1 MFATVTSVPMNTFS
15 VLKMAEI
22 THTDAFAPVI
32 ALGEG
37 MIDVNLTGLGEMGA
51 APVRVYTSGA
61 ACGAGVSVTHTA
73 GRPDASVVARARS
86 VLAADIAVDAPAQS
100 AAMRGFGDAPF
111 HGLVYRLVA
120 AAVALQSGAALPGHY
135 DLRGAN
141 AELGLIGQNAATEF
155 YLVPRTS
162 RLGTALPEGAL
173 TAMRCVC
180 REFAGCAING
190 NIQRPDF
197 VASLGEAY
205 CYTPAMQQVAAA
217 QTDAASCVAALAWLT
232 EVVPSMADV
241 VNRCVLQ
248 IASCCGFTLTHLT
261 NGRQDYAVRHATR
274 AGFDW
279 LCQIVR
285 DGFFDADVAHRRAAL
300 IGMMARGECL
310 GQVIADAQREA
321 VANAMLAVVV
331 NGHALGDATA
341 ADLAAEWA
349 NTQAAADLVNRLR
362 AALGLAAV
370 PPLPAG
376 AIINRAKRYAVG
388 ATANFVVRSS
398 AGLDLWPG
406 IVEADC
412 PTDLWV
418 CSAAE
423 LAKATAYAA
432 ISMRCCAD
440 FVYDFYGVSGER
452 TVGSQSLTELLRIS
466 AQTGG
471 GAVSVPRMILAAKDW
486 ISGIWQLAR
495 YMATGCPEYQA
506 SGVARSARFQ
516 AWPEGVDPRL
526 CDICLSTYQKLKLMP
541 SEMIVDPVYNLVAAG
556 PFGAETAWAK
566 YMADE
571 RDSTIRRRCGMCLN
585 VANWDGLV
593 FTVRERC
600 MVEGRIVWEREYTPL
615 YKYAYD
621 MIGAERHSVGLD
633 TYCAIKKIS
642 VSYDWRCAP
651 SLRFRNGVAAYE
663 PAAAVAPQRLSTYV
677 SAALAGVVAGQQI
690 QTVLPIFNNIYYD
703 EADQVLSVEKVT
715 AQFVK
720 EKWEGKAMAPG
731 FTKIFSE

>member
-15 VLKMAEI
+15 VINMAEV
-22 THTDAFAPVI
+22 TYTDAFAPII
-32 ALGEG
+32 ASGDG
-37 MIDVNLTGLGEMGA
+37 MVDVNLIGLGEVGA
-51 APVRVYTSGA
+51 APIRVYTSGA

-73 GRPDASVVARARS
+73 GRPDSAVVARARTT
-86 VLAADIAVDAPAQS
+86 LAADVAVDAAAQ
-100 AAMRGFGDAPF
+100 AAAVRGFGEAPF

-120 AAVALQSGAALPGHY
+120 AAVALQSGAALPGHH

-180 REFAGCAING
+180 RESAGCAING
-190 NIQRPDF
+190 NIQKPDF

-205 CYTPAMQQVAAA
+205 CYVPGMQQVAAA
-217 QTDAASCVAALAWLT
+217 QTDAASCIAALAWLT
-232 EVVPSMADV
+232 EVVPSMAEV
-241 VNRCVLQ
+241 VNRSVLQ
-248 IASCCGFTLTHLT
+248 VASCCGFTLTHLT
-261 NGRQDYAVRHATR
+261 VGRQDYAVRHSTR

-279 LCQIVR
+279 LCKLVR
-285 DGFFDADVAHRRAAL
+285 DGFFDADVAGRRRAL
-300 IGMMARGECL
+300 IDMMARGECL
-310 GQVIADAQREA
+310 GQVIADAQREG
-321 VANAMLAVVV
+321 VANAMLAVEV
-331 NGHALGDATA
+331 NGHALGVASA
-341 ADLAAEWA
+341 VDLAAEWTG
-349 NTQAAADLVNRLR
+349 TQAATDLVNRLR
-362 AALGLAAV
+362 AAVGLAAV
-370 PPLPAG
+370 APLPRG
-376 AIINRAKRYAVG
+376 AVINRAKRYAVG
-388 ATANFVVRSS
+388 ATANFVVKSS

-406 IVEADC
+406 IVETEC
-412 PTDLWV
+412 PTELWM

-423 LAKATAYAA
+423 LVKAVAYAA

-440 FVYDFYGVSGER
+440 FVFDFYGVCGER
-452 TVGSQSLTELLRIS
+452 TVGSESLTELLRIS

-471 GAVSVPRMILAAKDW
+471 GAVSVPRMVLAAKDW
-486 ISGIWQLAR
+486 IAGIWQLAR

-526 CDICLSTYQKLKLMP
+526 CDLCFSTYQKLKLMP
-541 SEMIVDPVYNLVAAG
+541 SEMIVDPVYNLLAAG
-556 PFGAETAWAK
+556 PLGIGTSWAK

-571 RDSTIRRRCGMCLN
+571 RDSSIRRRCGMCLN
-585 VANWDGLV
+585 AANWDGLV
-593 FTVRERC
+593 FTARERC

-621 MIGAERHSVGLD
+621 MIGAERTCVGLD
-633 TYCAIKKIS
+633 GYCAIKQIS

-651 SLRFRNGVAAYE
+651 SLSFRGGAATFE
-663 PAAAVAPQRLSTYV
+663 PAATVAPMRLDTYV
-677 SAALAGVVAGQQI
+677 ATALAGVMVGHQL
-690 QTVLPIFNNIYYD
+690 QTVLPIFSNLYYD
-703 EADQVLSVEKVT
+703 ESDQVLSVEKVT

-720 EKWEGKAMAPG
+720 EKWEGKAMTPG
-731 FTKIFSE
+731 FTKIFSA